1 MWILGLGSQ
10 GVSDLMWSSGDSTCS
25 GQPGDQLSWGHPGTT
40 HTNHRGSL
48 MEEVTPLECRSI
60 TSGEKLWFA
69 RTTFTRAAPSGL
81 TLF

>member
-1 MWILGLGSQ
+1 MR
-10 GVSDLMWSSGDSTCS
+10 SSGDSICS
-25 GQPGDQLSWGHPGTT
+25 GHAGDQLSRGRPGTT
-40 HTNHRGSL
+40 HANHRGSL
-48 MEEVTPLECRSI
+48 MEKVTPLKCRSI

>member
-1 MWILGLGSQ
+1 
-10 GVSDLMWSSGDSTCS
+10 
-25 GQPGDQLSWGHPGTT
+25 
-40 HTNHRGSL
+40 

-81 TLF
+81 TLL